1 MQILRYPS
9 QLDQSMHALVCDL
22 TDFSMSTA
30 PEHTT
35 TDRKASGMAH
45 SDALAA
51 GVRLDE
57 FEIKSLLGVG
67 GFGMV
72 YLAFDHS
79 LHREVAIKEYMPT
92 ALAERSQRDTVAM
105 RSASDSEA
113 FETGLRSFIAEAR
126 LLAQFDHPSL
136 VKVFRFWE
144 ANNTAYMVMP
154 LYRGMTL
161 KEARSQMRQP
171 PSEAWL
177 RKVIWSIL
185 QALKV
190 LHSANTMHRDVSPD
204 NIFLQDVG
212 PPVLLD
218 LGAARRALTDKTQK
232 FTAILK
238 VNYAPIEQY
247 ADSLDMRQ
255 GPWTDLYALAAVVH
269 GCLTSEPPPPATFR
283 VLKDRLLS
291 VHDIAQTIEQ
301 VLQENYSPAFCA
313 AMDHALQLLPEQR
326 PQSAA
331 DFEAECGLTAVAGM
345 GRFDW
350 RGELGSNWLPI
361 AQQALPESYAPTQ
374 MLTQAFTRKNTAAAE
389 VAAAAQMAADAEKT
403 LAYARTNN
411 AASIAAHATPATDAA
426 TDAASPTSADAVTA
440 LPAPADNATK
450 KQEATTQ
457 AKAKTPETVKSAL
470 PFAGL
475 AAGLVLASG
484 ALWSG
489 LQSAPEASSA
499 AAGASTAITA
509 TATLNTKATTLG
521 AATTPAG
528 SATGA
533 ALTVPATAASAA
545 AFGASAASAQAAP
558 SGTATLPT
566 IGKTVA
572 STVSA
577 TATVKADAKT
587 AGGQVKA
594 AIAATKSMLGAKPA
608 ASATGSA
615 AQSGTAAADKTHD
628 KSNDRAGEK
637 AADKNGEK
645 ARNADANHAD
655 QASKAAPAAA
665 ICADSNF
672 LSRPMCVHNECQKPQ
687 NAKLAVCVENNL
699 RYKDQQGAVV
709 R

>member
-9 QLDQSMHALVCDL
+9 QLGQSTHALVCDL
-22 TDFSMSTA
+22 PIFFMSTA
-30 PEHTT
+30 PQHTT

-92 ALAERSQRDTVAM
+92 ALAERSQHDTVAM

-154 LYRGMTL
+154 LYRGITL

-301 VLQENYSPAFCA
+301 VLHENYSPAFCA

-331 DFEAECGLTAVAGM
+331 DFEAECGLTAVSGM

-350 RGELGSNWLPI
+350 RGELGSNWLPS

-374 MLTQAFTRKNTAAAE
+374 MLTQAFTRQSTGAAE
-389 VAAAAQMAADAEKT
+389 EAAAAQMAADAEKT
-403 LAYARTNN
+403 LAYAHTHN
-411 AASIAAHATPATDAA
+411 AASTAAHASPAADAA
-426 TDAASPTSADAVTA
+426 TAAASASSADAVTA
-440 LPAPADNATK
+440 WPAPAAKATK
-450 KQEATTQ
+450 KQMDSTQ
-457 AKAKTPETVKSAL
+457 AKAKAPVAVKAAL
-470 PFAGL
+470 LYAGL
-475 AAGLVLASG
+475 AAGLVLAVG

-499 AAGASTAITA
+499 AVGASTATA
-509 TATLNTKATTLG
+509 LA
-521 AATTPAG
+521 
-528 SATGA
+528 
-533 ALTVPATAASAA
+533 VPANAASAA
-545 AFGASAASAQAAP
+545 AFGASAATAQTAP
-558 SGTATLPT
+558 TGTATLPAV
-566 IGKTVA
+566 GKTVA

-628 KSNDRAGEK
+628 KSSDRAGEK

-645 ARNADANHAD
+645 ARNAHANHAD
-655 QASKAAPAAA
+655 QASKNAPAAA